1 MRFFHISDLHLGK
14 TLRGYNLLDDQAFI
28 LDKIVQAILERRP
41 DCLLIAG
48 DIYDRA
54 VPPVEAVQLFDNFIL
69 KVLTALRAN
78 GNEAGRIEAA
88 TGAAAEAT
96 NAASSPLIVAIPG
109 NHDSA
114 GRLGFGS
121 WLMAQSGLHIATK
134 AGVEALVLQ
143 DSKGDTWAIWALPFL
158 SQASF
163 DWDERASE
171 AVSEAALPKS
181 DGDFIHGDAGPRIAS
196 QQDLMSL
203 SLNRIRPQMGNYG
216 KNILLAHC
224 FAAGS
229 CISESETGFV
239 GSAEQVDTELFKGF
253 DYVALGHLHRNQSPA
268 PALWYSGSP
277 LAYSVSEAEDPKG
290 YLDVDLGGGSC
301 RVEFVPLEPKRKIR
315 RLIGSFDEIIAAAR
329 GSAEAPGVEDYVD
342 VYLSDAEPVI
352 NAAERLKAVYPRLLS
367 ARQSAF
373 ELKFGGGEAGSLG
386 GEESGLPAWAARD
399 SSDML
404 KTAKA
409 DFAAFYRELKGCE
422 PSDKEIALFETLAK
436 EAADASAQA

>member
-28 LDKIVQAILERRP
+28 LEKIVQAILERRP

-54 VPPVEAVQLFDNFIL
+54 VPPVEAVQLFDSFIFKAL
-69 KVLTALRAN
+69 GALRGN
-78 GNEAGRIEAA
+78 GRGSDKTEAA
-88 TGAAAEAT
+88 AATATVDAAEAST
-96 NAASSPLIVAIPG
+96 AASSPLIVAIPG

-134 AGVEALVLQ
+134 AGGEALVLQ

-158 SQASF
+158 SQASI
-163 DWDERASE
+163 DWDERADE
-171 AVSEAALPKS
+171 AGLPKS
-181 DGDFIHGDAGPRIAS
+181 FGDLSRGEAGPRIAS
-196 QQDLMSL
+196 QQDLMNL
-203 SLNRIRPQMGNYG
+203 SLNKIRPQMGNFN

-239 GSAEQVDTELFKGF
+239 GTAEQVDTELFKGF

-268 PALWYSGSP
+268 PVLWYSGSP

-290 YLDVDLGGGSC
+290 YLDVDLGEGSC
-301 RVEFVPLEPKRKIR
+301 RVEFVPLEPERKIR
-315 RLIGSFDEIIAAAR
+315 RLIGRFDEIIAAAR
-329 GSAEAPGVEDYVD
+329 GNAEASGVEDYVD

-352 NAAERLKAVYPRLLS
+352 NAAERLKAVYPKLLS

-373 ELKFGGGEAGSLG
+373 ELRFGGGEAGSLG
-386 GEESGLPAWAARD
+386 GEESGLPAWTARD
-399 SSDML
+399 SSDRL
-404 KTAKA
+404 KMAQA
-409 DFAAFYRELKGCE
+409 DFKAFYRELKGCE
-422 PSDKEIALFETLAK
+422 PSDKEIALFESLAK